1 MHFQIVQRITVAL
14 ILLSISAVSIPTASA
29 ESTEAPSLMTM
40 ILLWQYPDSTL
51 GPASMS
57 DAATMNADG
66 QRTCQSITYQTTM
79 VTEDSV
85 EDVLKYFAMKLNP
98 KRKPKPKSSPKSGT
112 DDSADTIPIE
122 PTGRSVVVS
131 DDSADRP
138 FTMHTIL
145 VNTSQSSTTLVITR
159 GNDEAQTHIAWKHY
173 RRLPNGE

>member
-1 MHFQIVQRITVAL
+1 MHHQIVQRITVAL

-29 ESTEAPSLMTM
+29 ESTEVPSLMTM

-85 EDVLKYFAMKLNP
+85 EDVLKFFAMKLN
-98 KRKPKPKSSPKSGT
+98 PKSGT

-145 VNTSQSSTTLVITR
+145 VNTSQSSTTLIITR